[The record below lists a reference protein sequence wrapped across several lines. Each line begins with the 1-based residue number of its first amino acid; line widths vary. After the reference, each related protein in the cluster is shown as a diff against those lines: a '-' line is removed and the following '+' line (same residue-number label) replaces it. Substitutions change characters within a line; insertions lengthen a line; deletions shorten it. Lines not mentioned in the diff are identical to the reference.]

1 MNFRGPRMSQLPRF
15 RSLRQITA
23 LCRDRAVLERHDL
36 VPLRHWNIIELGSN
50 LDPLLP
56 GFFEH
61 IPQRAPHPGFLLVV
75 NCHVPLTTVSSS
87 NGTDISLKVTPKCL
101 CSASFNPK
109 GKGTLKL

>member
-36 VPLRHWNIIELGSN
+36 VQLRHWNIIELGSN

-61 IPQRAPHPGFLLVV
+61 IPQVSPGCELPRAPHDSVLVER
-75 NCHVPLTTVSSS
+75 H
-87 NGTDISLKVTPKCL
+87 
-101 CSASFNPK
+101 
-109 GKGTLKL
+109 

>member
-1 MNFRGPRMSQLPRF
+1 MNFREPRVSQLPSF

-56 GFFEH
+56 GFLEH
-61 IPQRAPHPGFLLVV
+61 VPQRAPHPGFLQVVCLRSSVGPIVFQLPRAPHDSVLVER
-75 NCHVPLTTVSSS
+75 H
-87 NGTDISLKVTPKCL
+87 
-101 CSASFNPK
+101 
-109 GKGTLKL
+109 